1 MTPLLLTLALVASA
15 DPAKTPPE
23 GVLPVGAD
31 GRPLNLDFETG
42 TLKDWTAEGA
52 AFQGQ
57 PVKGDTVAPRRGD
70 NKSAHQ
76 GQFWIGGYEKAG
88 DKPTG
93 TLTSAP
99 FKVTHPW
106 ASFLVGGGPWP
117 ETCVEIVQG
126 KDVIFRASG
135 TETEDMSRVVID
147 LAKYKDKE
155 IFVRV
160 VDKHTG
166 HWGHVN
172 FDDFRFHE
180 KKPNFPARAK
190 VEPPPPADTYKF
202 AGLKPEEAA
211 KAMTVPEGF
220 SVKLFAGEPDVH

>member
-76 GQFWIGGYEKAG
+76 GQFWIGGYELHG
-88 DKPTG
+88 DKPQG
-93 TLTSAP
+93 TLTSVP

-117 ETCVEIVQG
+117 ETCVELV
-126 KDVIFRASG
+126 RADTREVFSRTSG
-135 TETEDMSRVVID
+135 AEEEDLRRVAVD
-147 LAKYKDKE
+147 LSKHVGKE
-155 IFVRV
+155 IFIRL
-160 VDKHTG
+160 VDKHSG

-172 FDDFRFHE
+172 FDDFRFHSE
-180 KKPNFPARAK
+180 KPDVPTRKGAAPAPD
-190 VEPPPPADTYKF
+190 VYKS
-202 AGLKPEEAA
+202 AGLPPDKAA
-211 KAMTVPEGF
+211 A
-220 SVKLFAGEPDVH
+220 